1 MRKRT
6 ERFRGELRAAFAVA
20 GAGLRIHSRY
30 RVDVVNVV
38 LQPLYQF
45 LVPSILLG
53 TTFLVGGRAV
63 GLESSAGTADV
74 AGFLALGALVTGPI
88 YATGWLAAY
97 TLKRDLDAGT
107 LEPHWLTPTAPAT
120 LVLGHALRGVLLS
133 LTGGAAVVAVG
144 VALFGARLR
153 PELLL
158 ALPPLAMAVA
168 GLVGVAY
175 LMAAAVLVIKEPA
188 FFIDTT
194 TFLLAA
200 ASGVFFPIT
209 VLPDPLEAICLL
221 LPTTYALDLLR
232 VYALDAR
239 PLLPVPVEYLATA
252 VFALVAP
259 PLGRWVFNETDRRLR
274 RSGGLAHY

>member
-1 MRKRT
+1 VRP
-6 ERFRGELRAAFAVA
+6 ERSRAELRAALAVA

-38 LQPLYQF
+38 FWPLYQF
-45 LVPSILLG
+45 LVPSLLLG
-53 TTFLVGGRAV
+53 TTVLVSGRAV

-74 AGFLALGALVTGPI
+74 AGFLALGALATGPI

-97 TLKRDLDAGT
+97 SLKRDLDAGT
-107 LEPHWLTPTAPAT
+107 LEPHWLTPTAPTT
-120 LVLGHALRGVLLS
+120 LVLGHSLRGFLISV
-133 LTGGAAVVAVG
+133 TGGTAVVAVA
-144 VALFGARLR
+144 VAFFGARLR

-158 ALPPLAMAVA
+158 AVPPFAMAVV
-168 GLVGVAY
+168 GLLGVAY
-175 LMAAAVLVIKEPA
+175 LMAAGVLAIKEPA
-188 FFIDTT
+188 FFIDVT

-209 VLPDPLEAICLL
+209 VLPDPLEAVCLL

-232 VYALDAR
+232 VHALDAR

-252 VFALVAP
+252 VFALVMP
-259 PLGRWVFNETDRRLR
+259 PLGRWVFVRTDRRLR
-274 RSGGLAHY
+274 RSGALAHY